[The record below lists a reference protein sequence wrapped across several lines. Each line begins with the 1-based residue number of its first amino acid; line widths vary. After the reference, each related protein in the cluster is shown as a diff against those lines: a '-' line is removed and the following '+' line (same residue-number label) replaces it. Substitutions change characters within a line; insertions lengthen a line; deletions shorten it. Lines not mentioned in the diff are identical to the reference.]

1 MKSIN
6 SYFADYISENSN
18 TYKAIAARESK
29 SIGTDTRKQYLR
41 DLNEDASYF
50 IQANLDM
57 LLEDENGGV
66 MSALWNSMKS
76 AWPAFTKWT
85 QGYAPAPSST
95 TPPSA
100 DGNQSGSVNNPT
112 VLGLNLP
119 GKVKALGDWMQKNPN
134 ATAAGLAG
142 AGLLGTYY
150 LFKKFMSK
158 KKLDKDDLAMA
169 GKIDQ
174 TDPKK
179 LGNR

>member
-6 SYFADYISENSN
+6 SYFADYISEDSN
-18 TYKAIAARESK
+18 TYKAIADRESK

-41 DLNEDASYF
+41 DLNEDTSYF

-66 MSALWNSMKS
+66 MSALWNSIKGMWQSFTTWVKGHPIARDLVPGSDPENVTDS
-76 AWPAFTKWT
+76 A
-85 QGYAPAPSST
+85 
-95 TPPSA
+95 
-100 DGNQSGSVNNPT
+100 GNEVIG
-112 VLGLNLP
+112 GLNLP
-119 GKVKALGDWMQKNPN
+119 GKVKALGEWMQKNPN

-158 KKLDKDDLAMA
+158 KKLDKDDLTMA
-169 GKIDQ
+169 SKIDQ

>member
-6 SYFADYISENSN
+6 SYFADYISEDSN

-41 DLNEDASYF
+41 DLNEDTSYF

-66 MSALWNSMKS
+66 MSALWNSVKGMWPSFTTWVKGHPIAMDLVPGSDPKNVTDS
-76 AWPAFTKWT
+76 A
-85 QGYAPAPSST
+85 
-95 TPPSA
+95 
-100 DGNQSGSVNNPT
+100 GNEVIG
-112 VLGLNLP
+112 GLNLP
-119 GKVKALGDWMQKNPN
+119 GKVKALGEWMQKNPN

-158 KKLDKDDLAMA
+158 KKLDKDDLAMSS
-169 GKIDQ
+169 KIDQ

-179 LGNR
+179 LDNR